1 MSQTVKDQIIE
12 QVDRLDE
19 ARRLQVLDFAR
30 RLGAPVESLG
40 WNLLCFAGSINPT
53 DLEAMSRAIQESC
66 ESVDPMLNA
75 SSAGERS

>member
-1 MSQTVKDQIIE
+1 MNQTVRDQITE

-19 ARRLQVLDFAR
+19 PRLQVLDFAR
-30 RLGAPVESLG
+30 RLATPAGTLG
-40 WNLLCFAGSINPT
+40 RNLLRFARSIDLA
-53 DLEAMSRAIQESC
+53 DLEAMSRAIQEGC